1 MCRLPSN
8 LTRWSLPKNFALTLS
23 STQATIT
30 SKSHRPVSEQL
41 ARTLYSTSF
50 RIVCMT
56 HWAICRKFAKNSTS
70 NSMGAKISHL
80 ECMASTINKVIN
92 SLISPAGLKIVH
104 SASTTPMSE
113 MRREDPV
120 KSNSTRSA
128 QAVTKLHL
136 MKPATWKKAT
146 KRSDSNTDEASLNI

>member
-1 MCRLPSN
+1 
-8 LTRWSLPKNFALTLS
+8 
-23 STQATIT
+23 
-30 SKSHRPVSEQL
+30 
-41 ARTLYSTSF
+41 
-50 RIVCMT
+50 
-56 HWAICRKFAKNSTS
+56 
-70 NSMGAKISHL
+70 MGAKISHL

-136 MKPATWKKAT
+136 MKPAT
-146 KRSDSNTDEASLNI
+146 